1 VSGPAVA
8 IRCPAKVNL
17 LLRVLGRRPDGY
29 HELETVFQAVDVWD
43 ALTIRP
49 SGTLTLHCDHPR
61 LPVDESNLALRAAML
76 LRDRH
81 GNSELGGRIVL
92 YKTIPVEGGLG
103 GGSSDA
109 AASLLLC
116 NRHWDLGV
124 GRAELDAL
132 AAELGADVPF
142 FLAGGTALGKGRGDC
157 VEPLPFA
164 GAAPVVLGCPP
175 FGISTAEVFRRAG
188 TRLTL
193 PGNGVSVAL
202 LLAHKWPEDN
212 DFRLLAND
220 LEGVVFEGWPELKG
234 FRDAL
239 LEAGAG
245 AALLSG
251 SGSTVFGVFTGPRT
265 AARAAKRVQTRFREW
280 RVLMT
285 RFVPDGVRWDTPG
298 SLAGRPSGEA

>member
-1 VSGPAVA
+1 VSGTPVA

-29 HELETVFQAVDVWD
+29 HELETVFQAVDLWD
-43 ALTIRP
+43 SLTIRP
-49 SGTLTLHCDHPR
+49 SSTLTLDCDHPR
-61 LPVDESNLALRAAML
+61 LPVDERNLALRSAML

-81 GNSELGGRIVL
+81 GRSDLGGRIVL
-92 YKTIPVEGGLG
+92 SKTIPVEGGLG

-116 NRHWDLGV
+116 NRHWALGV

-142 FLAGGTALGKGRGDC
+142 FLSGGTALGRGRGDR
-157 VEPLPFA
+157 VEALPFA
-164 GAAPVVLGCPP
+164 GAAPIVLGCPP

-193 PGNGVSVAL
+193 PGNGVSVAVL
-202 LLAHKWPEDN
+202 SAHKWPGDN

-220 LEGVVFEGWPELKG
+220 LEGVVFEAWPELKG

-265 AARAAKRVQTRFREW
+265 AARAAKRVQSRFREW
-280 RVLMT
+280 RVVVT

>member
-1 VSGPAVA
+1 MTGPPLA

-17 LLRVLGRRPDGY
+17 VLRVLGRRSDGY
-29 HELETVFQAVDVWD
+29 HELDTVFQAVDVWD

-49 SGTLTLHCDHPR
+49 ARELTLGCDHPR
-61 LPVDESNLALRAAML
+61 LRVDENNLVLHAARL

-81 GNSELGGRIVL
+81 GRPALGGRITL
-92 YKTIPVEGGLG
+92 SKRIPVQGGLG
-103 GGSSDA
+103 GGSSNA

-116 NRHWDLGV
+116 NRHWALGV
-124 GRAELDAL
+124 GRDDLDAL

-142 FLAGGTALGKGRGDC
+142 FLTGGTARGRGRGDRI
-157 VEPLPFA
+157 EPIPFV
-164 GAAPVVLGCPP
+164 GARPVILGCPP
-175 FGISTAEVFRRAG
+175 FGISTAEVFRRVDS
-188 TRLTL
+188 RLTL

-202 LLAHKWPEDN
+202 LSAHKWPEDN

-265 AARAAKRVQTRFREW
+265 AARAAEHVRARFREW
-280 RVLMT
+280 RVLVT

-298 SLAGRPSGEA
+298 GLAGGPSGEA